1 MLIEIKEIMKRQLQL
16 SGKLGVVLFI
26 TYFIFTLNEASLS
39 QTTSRTITIDVVN
52 GLSLFVDH
60 QIDFG
65 EVVQN
70 SGVDSLMI
78 NSPNIGHL
86 TITGQK
92 YKTVYVTLTPPTSL
106 VNGPNS
112 IPYTPAA
119 KYNNIADNTSGAILI
134 PIPPGTANFTL
145 NASSVNGKLRN
156 AYIYLFGSINVANV
170 PPGTYN
176 GTFMVSV
183 NY

>member
-1 MLIEIKEIMKRQLQL
+1 MIKKRLQL
-16 SGKLGVVLFI
+16 SAKLMEILFLS
-26 TYFIFTLNEASLS
+26 FIFFVLNESAFS

-70 SGVDSLMI
+70 SGVKSLTV
-78 NSPNIGHL
+78 NSPNAGHL
-86 TITGQK
+86 TITGQGFK
-92 YKTVYVTLTPPTSL
+92 RVYVTLTPPSTL
-106 VNGPNS
+106 VSGSNS
-112 IPYTPAA
+112 IPYTPLAA
-119 KYNNIADNTSGAILI
+119 YNNSADNPSGATAI
-134 PIPPGTANFTL
+134 PIPPGTANFIL
-145 NASSVNGKLRN
+145 NASSVNWRLRN

-176 GTFMVSV
+176 GTFVVSV
-183 NY
+183 HY